1 MPKGTPVDPAL
12 RERALAIYA
21 EKGPAEASRQTG
33 IPRGTISQQ
42 ARAAGIT
49 VIRTSRTRE
58 ATAAAKLSMEQRR
71 AELADT
77 LLERAI
83 VEAQRLG
90 EKVTERR
97 VSSNGTLVTWEEPE
111 PLPADRRNIA
121 QTLSTL
127 VEKSNLLSGQATA
140 RTETLDPA
148 EAREKLAAVLGK
160 RHLRVVKSEEN
171 EVA

>member
-1 MPKGTPVDPAL
+1 MPSTVPDPAL
-12 RERALAIYA
+12 RERALAIYK
-21 EKGPAEASRQTG
+21 EKGAAEASRETG
-33 IPRGTISQQ
+33 VDRRKISMW
-42 ARAAGIT
+42 AFRSGVASNAPT
-49 VIRTSRTRE
+49 HMRE
-58 ATAAAKLSMEQRR
+58 AQAAAKASMEQRR

-97 VSSNGTLVTWEEPE
+97 VSGNGTLVTWEEPE

-127 VEKSNLLSGQATA
+127 VEKSNLLSGQATE
-140 RTETLDPA
+140 RTQILDPA
-148 EAREKLAAVLGK
+148 QAREKLAAVFGK
-160 RHLRVVKSEEN
+160 RHLRVVQSEES